1 MEDGRIGTKRAWQDL
16 EGDRM
21 TSASMMKRILTS
33 MPEHAISIP
42 ALAAKMGRPE
52 GRLRHDLVEM
62 SELGLVEKMEIDEI
76 GKHFSKRRVG
86 WRRVVRLRL

>member
-1 MEDGRIGTKRAWQDL
+1 
-16 EGDRM
+16 M

-42 ALAAKMGRPE
+42 ALAAKMGRPAN
-52 GRLRHDLVEM
+52 RLRDDLVEM

>member
-1 MEDGRIGTKRAWQDL
+1 MRSGVVDL
-16 EGDRM
+16 
-21 TSASMMKRILTS
+21 TSTAMMKRILTS

-42 ALAAKMGRPE
+42 ALAAKMSRPE
-52 GRLRHDLVEM
+52 GRLRHDLLEM

>member
-1 MEDGRIGTKRAWQDL
+1 
-16 EGDRM
+16 M
-21 TSASMMKRILTS
+21 TSTAMMKRILEF

-42 ALAAKMGRPE
+42 ALAAKMSRPE

>member
-1 MEDGRIGTKRAWQDL
+1 
-16 EGDRM
+16 M
-21 TSASMMKRILTS
+21 TSTAMMKRILTS
-33 MPEHAISIP
+33 MPEHAVSTQV
-42 ALAAKMGRPE
+42 LAAKMSRPE

-76 GKHFSKRRVG
+76 GKRLSRRRVG

>member
-1 MEDGRIGTKRAWQDL
+1 
-16 EGDRM
+16 
-21 TSASMMKRILTS
+21 MMKRILTS
-33 MPEHAISIP
+33 MPDHVISTQV
-42 ALAAKMGRPE
+42 LAAKMRRPE

-86 WRRVVRLRL
+86 WKRVVRLRL

>member
-1 MEDGRIGTKRAWQDL
+1 
-16 EGDRM
+16 M
-21 TSASMMKRILTS
+21 TSTAMMKRILTH

-42 ALAAKMGRPE
+42 ALAAKMSRPE

-62 SELGLVEKMEIDEI
+62 SELGLVEKMPIDEK
-76 GKHFSKRRVG
+76 GKHSSKRRVG

>member
-1 MEDGRIGTKRAWQDL
+1 
-16 EGDRM
+16 M
-21 TSASMMKRILTS
+21 TSTAMMKRILTS

-42 ALAAKMGRPE
+42 ALAAKMSRPE

-76 GKHFSKRRVG
+76 GKHFSRRRVG
-86 WRRVVRLRL
+86 WKRTVRLRSTDSHK

>member
-1 MEDGRIGTKRAWQDL
+1 
-16 EGDRM
+16 M
-21 TSASMMKRILTS
+21 TSTSMMKRILTS

-62 SELGLVEKMEIDEI
+62 SELGLVEKMKIDEM
-76 GKHFSKRRVG
+76 GKRFSKRRVG